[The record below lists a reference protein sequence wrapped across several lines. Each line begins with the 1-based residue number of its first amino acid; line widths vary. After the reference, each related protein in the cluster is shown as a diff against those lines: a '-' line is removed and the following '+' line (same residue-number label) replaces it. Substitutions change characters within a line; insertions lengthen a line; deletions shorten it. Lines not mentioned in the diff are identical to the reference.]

1 MIGLN
6 ILLGLAAVILFLF
19 VVGETK
25 PPISNEQRKNCTVA
39 FVAVLVFIIAL
50 NTIM

>member
-1 MIGLN
+1 MTGLN
-6 ILLGLAAVILFLF
+6 ILLAFIAAILFLF
-19 VVGETK
+19 VVGDTK
-25 PPISNEQRKNCTVA
+25 PPLSIERRKCCTIA